1 MTKAK
6 GTRADDDQSARDAGH
21 DIIDA
26 EIVEVRGTSTHPIP
40 ASDAQVEARATSLQA
55 DASTA
60 LVPRTE
66 SPLYGAASFFDR
78 AAEELMTSTQH
89 GLELA
94 GAAFA
99 RQRHGRT
106 VLVGLMR
113 NTTGQPGRVG
123 IDPEWGSILWH
134 THPGLRGSLA
144 AFSIEDL
151 EVARRAQKPLLVV
164 GFGGLS
170 PDVLSTLTLPFG
182 LRAFLASAGLKGL
195 MTLEKKGVL
204 KDRLLRLGVAAR
216 VCWPSGAI
224 QPVLRANAT
233 PMQAALDEM
242 SFALDRGVGA
252 MERVGQQALRDVL
265 ALLTGQPPR

>member
-1 MTKAK
+1 MSDPPDEILDAVVENVRVDTTYPVPAPE
-6 GTRADDDQSARDAGH
+6 AQLEARDAAMQK
-21 DIIDA
+21 DA
-26 EIVEVRGTSTHPIP
+26 T
-40 ASDAQVEARATSLQA
+40 
-55 DASTA
+55 TA
-60 LVPRTE
+60 LALRAE
-66 SPLYGAASFFDR
+66 SALYGSPQFFAR
-78 AAEELMTSTQH
+78 AAEELLASTQH

-99 RQRHGRT
+99 KKQGGRT

-123 IDPEWGSILWH
+123 IDPDWGSILWH

-151 EVARRAQKPLLVV
+151 DVAKRSQKPLLVI

-182 LRAFLASAGLKGL
+182 LRAFVASAGLKGL
-195 MTLEKKGVL
+195 LALEKHGVL
-204 KDRLLRLGVAAR
+204 RDRLLRLGVAAR
-216 VCWPSGAI
+216 VCWPSGVI
-224 QPVLRANAT
+224 QPVLRRNAT
-233 PMQAALDEM
+233 PLEAALDEM

-252 MERVGQQALRDVL
+252 VERLGQQALRDVL

>member
-1 MTKAK
+1 MS
-6 GTRADDDQSARDAGH
+6 DDP
-21 DIIDA
+21 IDA
-26 EIVEVRGTSTHPIP
+26 DIVELRGNSTHPIP
-40 ASDAQVEARATSLQA
+40 ARDEQAEAKRAAMQA
-55 DASTA
+55 DVSTA

-66 SPLYGAASFFDR
+66 SPLYASQAFFDR
-78 AAEELMTSTQH
+78 AAEELITSTQH

-94 GAAFA
+94 GAAFSK
-99 RQRHGRT
+99 QKDGRT
-106 VLVGLMR
+106 LLVGLKR
-113 NTTGQPGRVG
+113 ETTGQPGRVG
-123 IDPEWGSILWH
+123 IDPDWGSILWH

-151 EVARRAQKPLLVV
+151 DVARRANKPLLVI

-182 LRAFLASAGLKGL
+182 IRAFVASAAVKGL
-195 MTLEKKGVL
+195 LSLEKRGTF
-204 KDRLLRLGVAAR
+204 KDRLLKVGVAAR
-216 VCWPSGAI
+216 VCWPSGQI

-233 PMQAALDEM
+233 PIQAALDEM

-252 MERVGQQALRDVL
+252 VERVGQQALRDML